1 MRKQSQRKPI
11 GVQGLNSLS
20 DSIGLR
26 GGIEVMLKNA
36 FTGETIMHDKGEN
49 VVLYIGR
56 NFIMTNML
64 GTATHNPIQP
74 CVVIGSGTT
83 ATNAT
88 HTGPLAYFTFKTG
101 GIAQTTQSG
110 GTGQPLFAFTA
121 SWDSTELNA
130 AGFNSIQE
138 FCLAFNSASNSG
150 SSNATYLN
158 RYLSA
163 SVINATTSNQLMITY
178 SVSF

>member
-1 MRKQSQRKPI
+1 MRKAKKAKKNEIQEEY
-11 GVQGLNSLS
+11 
-20 DSIGLR
+20 IGLR

-36 FTGETIMHDKGEN
+36 YTGEPILHETGKN

-56 NFIMTNML
+56 NMLMTMAL
-64 GTATHNPIQP
+64 ATATHNPIQP
-74 CVVIGSGTT
+74 CVVIGSGTA

-88 HTGPLAYFTFKTG
+88 HTGPTAYYTFKTG

-110 GTGQPLFAFTA
+110 GTGQPIFAFTG
-121 SWDSTELNA
+121 SWESTELNNTN
-130 AGFNSIQE
+130 FNSIQE

-150 SSNATYLN
+150 SSNATYFN

-163 SVINATTSNQLMITY
+163 SAINATTSNQLLITMT
-178 SVSF
+178 VSF

>member
-1 MRKQSQRKPI
+1 MRTQSVKRAT
-11 GVQGLNSLS
+11 GAQGHHSLS

-26 GGIEVMLKNA
+26 GGIEIMLRNA
-36 FTGETIMHDKGEN
+36 FTGEPILHKKGKN

-56 NFIMTNML
+56 NMLMTRAL
-64 GTATHNPIQP
+64 ATATQDPIQP
-74 CVVIGSGTT
+74 VVIIGSGTA

-88 HTGPLAYFTFKTG
+88 HTGPQAYFTFKTG

-110 GTGQPLFAFTA
+110 GTGQPLFALTA
-121 SWDSTELNA
+121 SWESTELTA

-138 FCLAFNSASNSG
+138 FLLAFNSVSNSSAG
-150 SSNATYLN
+150 NPYLN

-163 SVINATTSNQLMITY
+163 SAINATTSNQLLITFT
-178 SVSF
+178 VSF

>member
-1 MRKQSQRKPI
+1 MKTRKKKNQI
-11 GVQGLNSLS
+11 NEE
-20 DSIGLR
+20 IGLR

-36 FTGETIMHDKGEN
+36 LTGEVISHSKGKN

-56 NFIMTNML
+56 NMLMTRAL
-64 GTATHNPIQP
+64 ATATQNPLQP
-74 CVVIGSGTT
+74 VVIIGSGTA

-88 HTGPLAYFTFKTG
+88 HTGPTAYFTFKTG

-110 GTGQPLFAFTA
+110 GTGQPMFALTA
-121 SWDSTELNA
+121 SWESTELSA

-138 FCLAFNSASNSG
+138 FALAFNSVSNSSAG
-150 SSNATYLN
+150 NPYFN

-163 SVINATTSNQLMITY
+163 SAINATTSNQLLITFN
-178 SVSF
+178 VSF